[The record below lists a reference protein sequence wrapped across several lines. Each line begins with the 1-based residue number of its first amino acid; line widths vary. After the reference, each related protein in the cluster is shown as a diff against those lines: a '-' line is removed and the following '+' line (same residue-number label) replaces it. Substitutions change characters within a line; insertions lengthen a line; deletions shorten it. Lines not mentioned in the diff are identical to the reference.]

1 MDANP
6 HSGVI
11 VAPKS
16 GCVPANGRYELTL
29 QLKPQVV
36 EKLDFDLSVK
46 FRAGNTITTRVGASV
61 EPPLVT
67 MDKVPEI
74 SLNVILG
81 YFV

>member
-6 HSGVI
+6 HPGVI
-11 VAPKS
+11 VTPKL
-16 GCVPANGRYELTL
+16 GCVPANGKHELTL

-46 FRAGNTITTRVGASV
+46 FRAGSTITTRVGASV

-67 MDKVPEI
+67 MDKVQE
-74 SLNVILG
+74 LH
-81 YFV
+81 

>member
-11 VAPKS
+11 ITPPL
-16 GCVPANGRYELTL
+16 GCVPANGRYELTI

-36 EKLDFDLSVK
+36 EKLDFNLTVK
-46 FRAGNTITTRVGASV
+46 FRAGNVITTRVGASV

-67 MDKVPEI
+67 MDKVHEI
-74 SLNVILG
+74 FRLL
-81 YFV
+81 Y

>member
-6 HSGVI
+6 HPGVT
-11 VAPKS
+11 VLPKL
-16 GCVPANGRYELTL
+16 GCIPANGRFELIL

-67 MDKVPEI
+67 IDKVQE
-74 SLNVILG
+74 LN
-81 YFV
+81 

>member
-1 MDANP
+1 M
-6 HSGVI
+6 S
-11 VAPKS
+11 PKL

-46 FRAGNTITTRVGASV
+46 FRAGSIITIRVGASV

-67 MDKVPEI
+67 IDKVQMI
-74 SLNVILG
+74 VW
-81 YFV
+81 